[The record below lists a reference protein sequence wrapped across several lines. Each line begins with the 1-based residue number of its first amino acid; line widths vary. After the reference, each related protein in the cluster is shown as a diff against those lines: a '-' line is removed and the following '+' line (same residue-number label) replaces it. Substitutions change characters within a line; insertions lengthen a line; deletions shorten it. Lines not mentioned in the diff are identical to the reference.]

1 MIGRLPKVLRMGASL
16 QSKPLRE
23 RIAGKW
29 QLPLMGCSAF
39 LFAVAVVSLRS
50 DVPRPTIDEWIAE
63 ISSLKRGLLLPEA
76 EALAQTILQDG
87 HYEPNELGSVYGVLA
102 DVLFRIESARDDRA
116 PARLAN
122 ILAKYAQAELL
133 GYEATGD
140 DLHAQGRVY
149 EWLGQPRNA
158 LEHYERSLQ
167 RATSDPLEVRR
178 LALALRWDAVP
189 TPRAELHTRLDELL
203 ASATGRSDIVHWSLD
218 KKVQLLIEEERH
230 AEGEKIVAQYLPQ
243 LVDTPYG
250 GFGDYLTALLQYKSN
265 KHDQAELTLR
275 NLRGKSKARDDL
287 HARSGWLLGKVI
299 MQDEGPQRPLEAIT
313 FFQDVL
319 DAHARGEYV
328 TASRLGLAEALTGL
342 QRYDE
347 ALQNY
352 QAVLDELK
360 SIPQTRL
367 IDRKA
372 VRNSLTIR
380 SRLLHEGQN
389 LDQALAYL
397 QLATNL
403 VDLDDTQA
411 RSFYLAELASLK
423 EQLARRQ
430 GEQSRAESGAGRAE
444 QAAELRQ
451 RSQELFSSSAEDYM
465 ELSRLQTADESR
477 AAAALWRAAAM
488 YDSAGYRERTVQL
501 LEDFLRTRPSNDQI
515 PMALFKLGQ
524 AHQADGQFQSA
535 VERYQECIREY
546 PRTTPAYESY
556 IPLADCF
563 VLLGSAYTKQA
574 EETLLYVL
582 DEPSDQPSRFTP
594 DSYIY
599 REAMFKLGELYS
611 RSGRNEEAIQW
622 LDEALQRYPD
632 DPRLPH
638 VTFLLANA
646 YRQSGLDSENMAAEV
661 NNALQ
666 RETLRKQ
673 KQDRLRR
680 AEELFGDVV
689 AELSR
694 EPAGGLAPMQ
704 ALQLKLSYTF
714 QADCAFDLGEHE
726 RALGLYQEVARVF
739 EDDPVALAAY
749 VQIINSYESLG
760 RVEEIKPAL
769 ERAHWLIGK
778 IDPHELES
786 QLIHNSADEW
796 HKLFAW
802 IADTAEYN

>member
-1 MIGRLPKVLRMGASL
+1 MGSSL

-39 LFAVAVVSLRS
+39 LFAVAVLALRS
-50 DVPRPTIDEWIAE
+50 DAPRPAIDEWIAE

-76 EALAQTILQDG
+76 EVLAQTVLQDAR
-87 HYEPNELGSVYGVLA
+87 YEPNELGPVHGALA
-102 DVLFRIESARDDRA
+102 DVLFRIESAKDQRA

-122 ILAKYAQAELL
+122 ILAKYAQAEVL

-140 DLHAQGRVY
+140 DLRAQGQVY
-149 EWLGQPRNA
+149 EWMGQPKNA

-167 RATSDPLEVRR
+167 QATSDPLEVRR

-189 TPRAELHTRLDELL
+189 TPRAQLHTALDELL

-230 AEGEKIVAQYLPQ
+230 AEGQEIVAQYLPQ
-243 LVDTPYG
+243 LADTPYR
-250 GFGDYLTALLQYKSN
+250 GFGDYLTALVQYKSS

-275 NLRGKSKARDDL
+275 NLRGRSKTRDDL

-342 QRYDE
+342 QRYEE

-380 SRLLHEGQN
+380 SRLLHEGQD

-397 QLATNL
+397 QLATDL
-403 VDLDDTQA
+403 VDLDDRQA
-411 RSFYLAELASLK
+411 RSFYLGELASLK

-430 GEQSRAESGAGRAE
+430 GEQSRAESGAGHAE

-451 RSQELFSSSAEDYM
+451 QSQELFSSSAEDYM

-477 AAAALWRAAAM
+477 AAAALWQAAAM
-488 YDSAGYRERTVQL
+488 YDSAGYRKRTVEL
-501 LEDFLRTRPSNDQI
+501 LDDFLRTRPSNDQI

-535 VERYQECIREY
+535 VERYQQCIREY

-563 VLLGSAYTKQA
+563 VLLGSAYTQQA

-582 DEPSDQPSRFTP
+582 AEPADQPSRFTP
-594 DSYIY
+594 DSFIY

-622 LDEALQRYPD
+622 LDEALQRYPY
-632 DPRLPH
+632 DPRSPH

-646 YRQSGLDSENMAAEV
+646 YRQSGLDSESMAAEV
-661 NNALQ
+661 NNILQ

-689 AELSR
+689 DELSR
-694 EPAGGLAPMQ
+694 VSAGELAPMQ

-769 ERAHWLIGK
+769 ERAQWLVGK
-778 IDPHELES
+778 IDPDQFES
-786 QLIHNSADEW
+786 QLIHNNADEW